1 MKNLSK
7 LTFYTLLIRVVNLSL
22 RLSLIVILGKF
33 YSLEFVGI
41 YGLVLALVGI
51 CVQMIPFEF
60 YSYTTLEILEK
71 NEMSTNKALANHFFF
86 IFLMG
91 CICSP
96 IFYATYGY
104 FSLDYSLFFYIS
116 FVLIFEILA
125 KDFSRVLVAL
135 EDPIATYIIASIHSS
150 LWIIAI
156 IIGLYQD
163 RIFTMEEVLVL
174 WGSSGIIAV
183 FSGLYFV
190 NQKVPNKIFH
200 FNFLSIDWIKK
211 GIFFTFP
218 LLIGSLSHAMNQYV
232 GRFFLGKN
240 ISLSDISIFTIYF
253 QVSAL
258 ILITVE
264 VLQSVYIPTY
274 VKNYSLKKSNN
285 NYEYAMLIIIAFI
298 ALSIAFIEEWLFI
311 FINPELLN
319 DLDTMHM
326 LLLAMSALS
335 FAAVLRNRL
344 YVKRLKYKIM
354 YSYFIAMIVSLVGN
368 TVLVPRYGA
377 YGSASTMFI
386 SGIFLCLSIYLF
398 DKLNKPK
405 INE

>member
-7 LTFYTLLIRVVNLSL
+7 LTFYTILIRVINLSL

-41 YGLVLALVGI
+41 YGLILALVGI

-71 NEMSTNKALANHFFF
+71 NEMSTNKVLANHFFF

-116 FVLIFEILA
+116 FVLVFEILA
-125 KDFSRVLVAL
+125 RELSRVLVAL
-135 EDPIATYIIASIHSS
+135 EHPIATYIIASIHSS
-150 LWIIAI
+150 LWIFVI
-156 IIGLYQD
+156 IIGLFQD
-163 RIFTMEEVLVL
+163 KLFSIEEVLVL
-174 WGSSGIIAV
+174 WGSSGIIAAIT
-183 FSGLYFV
+183 GLYFV
-190 NQKVPNKIFH
+190 KQKVSDKIFH
-200 FNFLSIDWIKK
+200 FNFLSIDWIKN

-232 GRFFLGKN
+232 GRFFLGNN
-240 ISLSDISIFTIYF
+240 ISLSDISVFTIYF
-253 QVSAL
+253 QISAL
-258 ILITVE
+258 VLITVE
-264 VLQSVYIPTY
+264 VLQNIYIPTY
-274 VKNYSLKKSNN
+274 VRNNSMKKSNN

-298 ALSIAFIEEWLFI
+298 ALIITFLQERIFI

-354 YSYFIAMIVSLVGN
+354 YSYFIAMIVSLIGN
-368 TVLVPRYGA
+368 SVFVPRYGA

-386 SGIFLCLSIYLF
+386 SGLFLCLSIYLF
-398 DKLNKPK
+398 DKFNRPK
-405 INE
+405 IV

>member
-1 MKNLSK
+1 MKNLPK
-7 LTFYTLLIRVVNLSL
+7 LAFYTLLIRVVNLSL

-51 CVQMIPFEF
+51 CTQMIPFEF

-71 NEMSTNKALANHFFF
+71 NEMSKNKILANHFFF

-91 CICSP
+91 CIFPP

-104 FSLDYSLFFYIS
+104 FSLGFGLFFYIA
-116 FVLIFEILA
+116 FVLVFEILA
-125 KDFSRVLVAL
+125 KELSRVLIAL
-135 EDPIATYIIASIHSS
+135 KYPIATYTITSIHTA
-150 LWIIAI
+150 LWIVPI

-163 RIFTMEEVLVL
+163 RLFSMEEVLVL

-183 FSGLYFV
+183 IMGLYFIK
-190 NQKVPNKIFH
+190 QKVSNKILN
-200 FNFLSIDWIKK
+200 FNFVSIDWIKK
-211 GIFFTFP
+211 GIFFSLP
-218 LLIGSLSHAMNQYV
+218 LLIASVSHAMNQYV
-232 GRFFLGKN
+232 GRFFLGNN
-240 ISLSDISIFTIYF
+240 ISMSDLSIFTIYF

-264 VLQSVYIPTY
+264 VLQNIYIPTY

-285 NYEYAMLIIIAFI
+285 NYEYMMTLFIVCLALGI
-298 ALSIAFIEEWLFI
+298 ALIEQWLFI

-335 FAAVLRNRL
+335 LAAVLRNRL
-344 YVKRLKYKIM
+344 YVKRLQYKIM
-354 YSYFIAMIVSLVGN
+354 YSYFIAMVVSLVGN
-368 TVLVPRYGA
+368 AVLVPRYGA

-386 SGIFLCLSIYLF
+386 SSISLCLSIYLF
-398 DKLNKPK
+398 DKFNRPK
-405 INE
+405 IV